1 MTEIGRTPAGL
12 QRNPQTATLK
22 LGIIGLGNWGRRLVE
37 SVQGKSDLI
46 RFVAAV
52 TGTPAKAETFATK
65 HGFQVSSDLRSM
77 LADASIEAVV
87 SAGPA
92 GLHAA
97 HSLAVIEAGKPV
109 LAVKPMATKRADA
122 EALRAAARK
131 HGVLLALGYNRC
143 FYPATAEL
151 RRRVAAG
158 DLGTLLHME
167 GNFCVDRYFK
177 LKPGADW
184 KTDKSQVLAGALAD
198 HPLYAMI
205 ELLGPIAEVIS
216 QGSTRA
222 IKLPITD
229 TTATLLRFANGA
241 SGLLTAMGATATYER
256 TTVFGSKGWAEIRN
270 GAQFTFQPIE
280 GKGDTIDF
288 PDFNAEKAELEAFA
302 AAVTGEKPFPVPLDD
317 AVHSVAVLEAID
329 RAAKTGQTVKID

>member
-1 MTEIGRTPAGL
+1 M
-12 QRNPQTATLK
+12 
-22 LGIIGLGNWGRRLVE
+22 VE
-37 SVQGKSDLI
+37 SVQGKSDRV
-46 RFVAAV
+46 RFAAGV
-52 TGTPAKAETFATK
+52 TGTPAKAEAFATK
-65 HGFQVSSDLRSM
+65 HGFKLSGDLKAM
-77 LADASIEAVV
+77 LADASIDAVV

-97 HSLAVIEAGKPV
+97 HALAAIEAGKHV

-143 FYPATAEL
+143 FYPAMAEL

-158 DLGTLLHME
+158 DLGALLHME

-177 LKPGADW
+177 LKPGVDW
-184 KTDKSQVLAGALAD
+184 KTDTSQVLAGALAD

-205 ELLGPIAEVIS
+205 EFLGPVAEVVA

-222 IKLPITD
+222 TELPIAD
-229 TTATLLRFANGA
+229 ATATLLRFASGA

-256 TTVFGSKGWAEIRN
+256 TTLFGSKGWAEIRG
-270 GAQFTFQPIE
+270 GARFTLQPVE
-280 GKGDTIDF
+280 GKGVSIDY
-288 PDFNAEKAELEAFA
+288 PDFDAEKAELEAFA
-302 AAVTGEKPFPVPLDD
+302 AAVTGETPFPVPLDD
-317 AVHSVAVLEAID
+317 AVHGVAVLEAID
-329 RAAKTGQTVKID
+329 RAAKTRQAVRID

>member
-1 MTEIGRTPAGL
+1 
-12 QRNPQTATLK
+12 
-22 LGIIGLGNWGRRLVE
+22 LVE
-37 SVQGKSDLI
+37 SVQGKSDRI
-46 RFVAAV
+46 RFVAGV
-52 TGTPAKAETFATK
+52 TGTPAKAETFATR
-65 HGFQVSSDLRSM
+65 HGFKVSGDLKAM
-77 LADASIEAVV
+77 LTDASIDAVV

-109 LAVKPMATKRADA
+109 LAVKPMATRRADA

-143 FYPATAEL
+143 FYPAIAEL

-184 KTDKSQVLAGALAD
+184 KTDTGQVLAGALAD
-198 HPLYAMI
+198 HSLYAMI
-205 ELLGPIAEVIS
+205 ELLGPVAEVVS

-222 IKLPITD
+222 TNLPITD
-229 TTATLLRFANGA
+229 TTATLLRFASGA
-241 SGLLTAMGATATYER
+241 SGLLTAIGATATYER
-256 TTVFGSKGWAEIRN
+256 TTVFGSKGWAEIRH
-270 GAQFTFQPIE
+270 GEQFTFQPVGGE
-280 GKGDTIDF
+280 GATIDY
-288 PDFNAEKAELEAFA
+288 PDLDPEKTELEAFA
-302 AAVTGEKPFPVPLDD
+302 AAVTGEKPFPVTVDD
-317 AVHSVAVLEAID
+317 AVHGVEVLEAID
-329 RAAKTGQTVKID
+329 RAAKTGRAVKID